1 MPQET
6 LAILDELDEY
16 EFTDAH
22 FYSIH
27 HFSVARKQHITV
39 RGMRDYIDR
48 GIKEFTSDTNLDLKK
63 RLKML
68 LAMLKAGQFTKPPK
82 LGVLYALCLAV
93 VAEVPLRDSS
103 KT

>member
-1 MPQET
+1 MVV
-6 LAILDELDEY
+6 
-16 EFTDAH
+16 
-22 FYSIH
+22 S
-27 HFSVARKQHITV
+27 SVTGNRAKKVSGHYRTGAGRAKEDLGKSSAAR
-39 RGMRDYIDR
+39 
-48 GIKEFTSDTNLDLKK
+48 